1 MTTQEIILSLLEEKG
16 MTKAELARKVGMA
29 QPNLSRLL
37 NGNSQIRQSTLEK
50 IRIALDV
57 AMEELKRFQFAEAPE
72 DDASPIGRL
81 VVGYIDYKGKVIR
94 CNDFNE
100 LKKNVI
106 ALEQEITAIERE
118 REKIARKNKANK
130 KVVDVSSSP
139 NFSEIDL
146 KSVKTIDC
154 SKQRVWAF
162 RKSEDVVKNEEE
174 EVENKLG
181 NMAAC
186 KFKVT
191 IDNDEYIF
199 SNSEALYICGMFS
212 HNTAEHNEIQKALF
226 EEKSGYS
233 AKKNVRRKN
242 EDKKRADW
250 NDFNVEWMKWVILQ
264 KVQGS
269 AEFRDLLLKIPSNAI
284 IVENST
290 FQQKKENDTSAFWGA
305 RNEELK
311 TATKTVEN
319 YIDFT
324 HPYEKKAITDRLKMK
339 VRNELQYIGKYVGVN
354 CMGGILKM
362 AQLYLLNGT
371 PMPIDY
377 DLLNS
382 KYIHLFGHL
391 LQFKKTEETA
401 IKFGNSKGELYFD
414 ETQDRY
420 PEQMF
425 NKSECILFNSYAK
438 GEAKVLSNMYPCY
451 LNVNG
456 HNFNSAEQLFL
467 TLWMFKHPHYQEK
480 LHVNIDPHK
489 ILNRLHGYEKTL
501 WRQFDNGKL
510 AEEPMIRREMHG
522 WYHNVVLFC
531 MRVKYKQCKEYR
543 EFLLKHPT
551 ETLVE
556 YTHWKTDFSS
566 SGGVDVDSN
575 NVGNWHVGELK
586 GCNSIGVCTMIVR
599 DEGMKGLLDG
609 EIPFPYDDV
618 TLFGEKIIPVI

>member
-1 MTTQEIILSLLEEKG
+1 MTTQEIIIQLLKEKG
-16 MTKAELARKVGMA
+16 MTKAELAKKVGMA
-29 QPNLSRLL
+29 QPNVSRLL
-37 NGNSQIRQSTLEK
+37 NGKSQIRQSTLEK
-50 IRIALDV
+50 ITIALDV
-57 AMEELKRFQFAEAPE
+57 DMEELKRFQFAE

-106 ALEQEITAIERE
+106 ALEQEITAIEKE
-118 REKIARKNKANK
+118 RKEITRKNNANK
-130 KVVDVSSSP
+130 KIVERAVSP
-139 NFSEIDL
+139 DFSTIDL
-146 KSVKTIDC
+146 QSVKTIDC
-154 SKQRVWAF
+154 RKQCVWAF
-162 RKSEDVVKNEEE
+162 RKSEDVVKNEGE

-242 EDKKRADW
+242 ENKKRADW
-250 NDFNVEWMKWVILQ
+250 NEFNVEWMKWVILQ

-339 VRNELQYIGKYVGVN
+339 ARNELQYIGKYVGVN

-391 LQFKKTEETA
+391 LQFKRQKKTDYKMAIFDFDGTLFDTSVCHGLHNFEEKRKLISQYRMFEGVEAA
-401 IKFGNSKGELYFD
+401 INGLK
-414 ETQDRY
+414 
-420 PEQMF
+420 
-425 NKSECILFNSYAK
+425 AK
-438 GEAKVLSNMYPCY
+438 GVQIAVITDNSTKTVKDTFKYFGLPELDSKLVKGWKYPIG
-451 LNVNG
+451 NV
-456 HNFNSAEQLFL
+456 SKEQLFEEVL
-467 TLWMFKHPHYQEK
+467 KESNLQPHQVISFGNQSRDIE
-480 LHVNIDPHK
+480 
-489 ILNRLHGYEKTL
+489 
-501 WRQFDNGKL
+501 
-510 AEEPMIRREMHG
+510 A
-522 WYHNVVLFC
+522 
-531 MRVKYKQCKEYR
+531 
-543 EFLLKHPT
+543 
-551 ETLVE
+551 
-556 YTHWKTDFSS
+556 
-566 SGGVDVDSN
+566 SN
-575 NVGNWHVGELK
+575 NCKIDAVACNWFWEGTQEELE
-586 GCNSIGVCTMIVR
+586 GCNAQAVISNPIQI
-599 DEGMKGLLDG
+599 LD
-609 EIPFPYDDV
+609 
-618 TLFGEKIIPVI
+618 LF